1 MYRDTGSFSYIPARG
16 GSVVCLL
23 GADSLETK
31 NISIN
36 RQKRALDPFN
46 TFEVANVCFY
56 TYKNRGKIKVVKS
69 FL

>member
-1 MYRDTGSFSYIPARG
+1 MYRDTGSGSYIPARG

-36 RQKRALDPFN
+36 GQERALDPFN